1 MHLWQQ
7 AKDRIRDSRKK
18 AIHDLEKLN
27 LPKQWLRWNV
37 EQIQKLHDGSVATG
51 EKIAQSKVKELDVSE
66 I

>member
-1 MHLWQQ
+1 MDNQSFWELCFAALISMQ
-7 AKDRIRDSRKK
+7 
-18 AIHDLEKLN
+18 N

>member
-1 MHLWQQ
+1 MQ
-7 AKDRIRDSRKK
+7 
-18 AIHDLEKLN
+18 N